1 MMARLHSPAF
11 PLLSDFDRQ
20 DSQSGQPDQESQL
33 KSAFE
38 DGYQQGLAEGRAEA
52 QADGEYRLTEAET
65 LFATHLSEERES
77 WQRDCADVLRVRFE
91 GAAKLIERNIEDRI
105 ATLLRPWLIERLR
118 ERAIQDLEKAIARA
132 LAEGAKVHIEAPAEI
147 LTHLRER
154 LPNSA
159 FQIGYSESSSP
170 DIRAYIEDTEIEANI
185 SAWIAELE
193 ATSP

>member
-11 PLLSDFDRQ
+11 SLLSDFDRKDAQ
-20 DSQSGQPDQESQL
+20 GGEPDHESQL

-38 DGYQQGLAEGRAEA
+38 DGHQQGLAEGRAEA

-65 LFATHLSEERES
+65 LFATQLSEERQS
-77 WQRDCADVLRVRFE
+77 WQRDCADILATRFD
-91 GAAKLIERNIEDRI
+91 AATKLIERNIEDRI

-118 ERAIQDLEKAIARA
+118 ERAVQDLEKAIARA
-132 LAEGAKVHIEAPAEI
+132 LAEGAKVHIEAPAEV

-154 LPNSA
+154 LPTDA
-159 FQIGYSESSSP
+159 FQIGYSESRSP
-170 DIRAYIEDTEIEANI
+170 DIRAHIEDTEIEANI

-193 ATSP
+193 AMAP

>member
-20 DSQSGQPDQESQL
+20 DGQGDKLDHDSQL

-65 LFATHLSEERES
+65 LFAAQLSEERQS
-77 WQRDCADVLRVRFE
+77 WQRECADVLAARLD
-91 GAAKLIERNIEDRI
+91 GATKLIERNIEDRI

-118 ERAIQDLEKAIARA
+118 ERAIEDLEKAIARA
-132 LAEGAKVHIEAPAEI
+132 LVDGAKVHIEAPEEI

-154 LPNSA
+154 LPTET
-159 FQIGYSESSSP
+159 FQIGYSESNSP
-170 DIRAYIEDTEIEANI
+170 DIRAHIDDTEIEANI
-185 SAWIAELE
+185 SAWIAGLE
-193 ATSP
+193 AAP

>member
-20 DSQSGQPDQESQL
+20 DGQGGKPDHDSQL

-65 LFATHLSEERES
+65 LFATQLSDERQS
-77 WQRDCADVLRVRFE
+77 WQRDCADVLAARFD
-91 GAAKLIERNIEDRI
+91 GATKLIERNIEDRI

-118 ERAIQDLEKAIARA
+118 ERAIEDLEKAIAT
-132 LAEGAKVHIEAPAEI
+132 GAGRRRQSAHRSARRDLDAP
-147 LTHLRER
+147 
-154 LPNSA
+154 S
-159 FQIGYSESSSP
+159 
-170 DIRAYIEDTEIEANI
+170 
-185 SAWIAELE
+185 
-193 ATSP
+193 